1 MLAFKIVDPILSGDV
16 IFTEPYPSHPPPNP
30 PSLTHLLGIRNSV
43 WIDVQIP
50 GGGGGGGVRELTN
63 MV

>member
-1 MLAFKIVDPILSGDV
+1 MLAFKIVDPTLSGDV
-16 IFTEPYPSHPPPNP
+16 SFTAPYPAPPPPNP
-30 PSLTHLLGIRNSV
+30 PSLMHLLSIRNSV

-50 GGGGGGGVRELTN
+50 GGGGGGARELTN

>member
-1 MLAFKIVDPILSGDV
+1 MLAFKIVDPTLSGDV
-16 IFTEPYPSHPPPNP
+16 TFTAPYPASPPNP
-30 PSLTHLLGIRNSV
+30 PSLTHLLSIRNSV

-50 GGGGGGGVRELTN
+50 GGGGARELTN